1 MTSDTT
7 VQGGCNCGSIRYTI
21 PAKPLTVVACHCR
34 NCQRQS
40 GSAYSVNLIVKAKDM
55 SVEGELALYTDN
67 DTNSGNPVLRKFC
80 GKCGSPIR
88 SEAGSAPGIYVVKA
102 GTLDDP
108 APYEPRAQL
117 WTCTALPWVT
127 IPEEQPK
134 FEKEPEA

>member
-88 SEAGSAPGIYVVKA
+88 SENIRGEGGYARRS
-102 GTLDDP
+102 GTLRAACSALDLHCLALGDD
-108 APYEPRAQL
+108 
-117 WTCTALPWVT
+117 T
-127 IPEEQPK
+127 
-134 FEKEPEA
+134 